1 MKYADMTT
9 KLIEFDSGVV
19 ADQKEKALQNI
30 LDDIDVDADIQSFSD
45 HLVVK
50 CGYDKYGHLT
60 SALFIYMDENG
71 DDDD

>member
-9 KLIEFDSGVV
+9 KLIEFDSDVA

-30 LDDIDVDADIQSFSD
+30 LDDIDVDADIQKFND

-50 CGYDKYGHLT
+50 CGYDKNGHLT
-60 SALFIYMDENG
+60 SVLFIYMDESDN
-71 DDDD
+71 DDD